1 MNFILFGEL
10 FLLLL
15 SSYALN
21 PKRLPNGQLIKF
33 IPNKSS
39 PSSDLKVI
47 SSGQASIITR
57 NWLENIVVDVF
68 NRENNNLQNN
78 NVPKQS
84 LFEYDDL
91 HIVTNINKLE
101 NYIQESYQEQ
111 KVNKK
116 KTLFLAWMPRG
127 MHGRTEVLFIIV
139 AFILVEKQEFVIK
152 QLIQSPFWDPA
163 QIDSNLLKL
172 ALEDQNQKNNCTTI
186 NLDDLYNNDLR
197 YKLAWASWNLN
208 IENKDKSSN

>member
-21 PKRLPNGQLIKF
+21 PKRLPNGQLIKY

-68 NRENNNLQNN
+68 NRENHNLQNN
-78 NVPKQS
+78 NAPKQS

-91 HIVTNINKLE
+91 HIVTKINKLE
-101 NYIQESYQEQ
+101 NYIQESYQKQ
-111 KVNKK
+111 KANKK

-139 AFILVEKQEFVIK
+139 VVTLLLLVFGTISCFEKDDDAYE
-152 QLIQSPFWDPA
+152 PFF
-163 QIDSNLLKL
+163 
-172 ALEDQNQKNNCTTI
+172 C
-186 NLDDLYNNDLR
+186 
-197 YKLAWASWNLN
+197 
-208 IENKDKSSN
+208 